1 MKSKNKLPS
10 EPEPEPELFH
20 MEQVL
25 PVMVDNEFN
34 ADPFD
39 ALPSNLQFQH

>member
-10 EPEPEPELFH
+10 EPEPELFH

-39 ALPSNLQFQH
+39 ALPSNLQFQY